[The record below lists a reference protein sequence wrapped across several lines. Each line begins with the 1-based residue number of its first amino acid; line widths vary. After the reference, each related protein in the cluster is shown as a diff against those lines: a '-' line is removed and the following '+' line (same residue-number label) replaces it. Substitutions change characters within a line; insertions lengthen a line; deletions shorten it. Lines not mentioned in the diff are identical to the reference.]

1 MIKRYNQFSK
11 TRLNEYF
18 TMEETDVEST
28 KSILPIDRSKNM
40 MTSELDSSVE
50 YGEEEE
56 EVGIDKYTDALKKL
70 CDASGENFTEIYNQ
84 SEKSI
89 ELNGRKISFPA
100 ETEKYHVEGIKKPFA
115 TVEELLAYFET
126 GVSPKARQEV
136 RDEISSIKDEEVLDR
151 DEQFESKS
159 YKFKR
164 NKR

>member
-18 TMEETDVEST
+18 TMEETDAEST

-40 MTSELDSSVE
+40 MTPELDSSVE

-56 EVGIDKYTDALKKL
+56 VGIDKYTDDLKKL

-89 ELNGRKISFPA
+89 ELNGKKISFPA
-100 ETEKYHVEGIKKPFA
+100 ETEKYQVEGIKKPFA
-115 TVEELLAYFET
+115 TLEELLAYFET

-151 DEQFESKS
+151 EEQFESKS